1 MDFLAICSIGL
12 KSAKNQ
18 KLINELFFGLFW
30 FSMAQTLKN
39 NLPKAISRQKLIV
52 EPLKTAQIGVSVFVV
67 YGIFHQISI
76 NLGPYW
82 LALRDNTHYIKV
94 LPFFSIC
101 FVNFLTKSRF
111 PEASGN
117 AQRQKL

>member
-1 MDFLAICSIGL
+1 M
-12 KSAKNQ
+12 AK
-18 KLINELFFGLFW
+18 
-30 FSMAQTLKN
+30 TLKN
-39 NLPKAISRQKLIV
+39 NLPKASSRQKLIV

-117 AQRQKL
+117 AQRQKM